1 MRTWLTAT
9 AALWLGTTAVSAQ
22 GPAPAAGPA
31 PGQIAGPAPAQMPLA
46 ATVAGIEARG
56 YRILELDRD
65 GARIEIEARR
75 ADGRRVDLLVDPAT
89 AAILRETPED

>member
-1 MRTWLTAT
+1 MKLWLTAT
-9 AALWLGTTAVSAQ
+9 ATLWLGATAVSAQ
-22 GPAPAAGPA
+22 GPAPA
-31 PGQIAGPAPAQMPLA
+31 AGPAPAQMPLA

-65 GARIEIEARR
+65 GTRIEIEARR

>member
-1 MRTWLTAT
+1 MKLWLTAT
-9 AALWLGTTAVSAQ
+9 AALWLGATAVSAQ
-22 GPAPAAGPA
+22 GPAAA
-31 PGQIAGPAPAQMPLA
+31 PAPAQMPLA
-46 ATVAGIEARG
+46 ATVSGIEARG